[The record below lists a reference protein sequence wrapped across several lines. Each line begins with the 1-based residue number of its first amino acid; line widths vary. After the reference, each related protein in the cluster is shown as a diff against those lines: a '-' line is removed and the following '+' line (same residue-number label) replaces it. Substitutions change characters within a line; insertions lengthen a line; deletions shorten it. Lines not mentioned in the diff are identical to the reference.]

1 MKLHVSIYSPA
12 LIFAR
17 SRPVCQLPI
26 KFSYRFGIWARE
38 TEAGSRALGVA
49 LIMVPETL
57 ALFDRCMV

>member
-17 SRPVCQLPI
+17 GRPVCQLPI
-26 KFSYRFGIWARE
+26 KIAYRFSIWARE
-38 TEAGSRALGVA
+38 AEVGSRALGVA

-57 ALFDRCMV
+57 VLFDRCMV